1 MTKKK
6 KNDSC
11 RPEADGLSH
20 GRKKK
25 KKKKKQVKPVILVW
39 RVLSSVKGRK
49 SHAKRNV

>member
-6 KNDSC
+6 KKTIV
-11 RPEADGLSH
+11 ADLKQMGFLTE
-20 GRKKK
+20 GRRR
-25 KKKKKQVKPVILVW
+25 KKKKQVKPVILVW